1 MGVLALLEA
10 AEGRSYCIVYK
21 IGKGC
26 SQGHASH
33 GMHDAGPSGV
43 HLGAL
48 DLLVKAWVWG
58 WSPFM
63 EKNKARAQDRG

>member
-10 AEGRSYCIVYK
+10 AEGRSHCTVHK
-21 IGKGC
+21 IEKGC
-26 SQGHASH
+26 SH

-48 DLLVKAWVWG
+48 DLLVEAWVWG